1 MNKEEKKKE
10 AAGAN
15 RDLLTG
21 AAGSHPVGSGV
32 GATGGGVAGAAVGAV
47 AGPVGAVVGAVA
59 GAVAGG
65 LAGKGIAEHVDPTVE
80 DAYWMEHFSER
91 KYVDPGTDYTIYQP
105 AFRIG
110 YEGRRQYAGKRFEE
124 VETKLRE
131 EYEKIEHKAKVS
143 WDKAQLA
150 ARDAWNRVEQSLPDE
165 DDDGS

>member
-1 MNKEEKKKE
+1 
-10 AAGAN
+10 
-15 RDLLTG
+15 
-21 AAGSHPVGSGV
+21 
-32 GATGGGVAGAAVGAV
+32 
-47 AGPVGAVVGAVA
+47 
-59 GAVAGG
+59 
-65 LAGKGIAEHVDPTVE
+65 
-80 DAYWMEHFSER
+80 MEHFSER